1 MLLNNIGAFLKKATG
16 AGSSMLLHSATL
28 FIRLKFIAIA
38 SGASGV
44 GLLSIV
50 QAHQNIFTGLASLSA
65 GNAFTRDIAKNMSD
79 DSPDLVLNLCI
90 FMGLVLGGILSVA
103 AGVLWVLTYDV
114 SNEALAWFFAV
125 FLAVFAT
132 ANLNQITYSLR
143 GLNRIDCIMRIS
155 SFNFFLST
163 FFFLIFYTLGFDQVW
178 IYFTIIPISTII
190 VLTIIPEVRKLYTK
204 KILSISWLDLFAY
217 LKKNNISALFLSAI
231 FVTVSQLTYRL
242 IIGDRFGLTELGYFQ
257 TAWMFSA
264 LVMMVNTSIMSSV
277 YLPAIS
283 NPIKLEFNRSI
294 LNTSRQILLNLAILG
309 SAFIIF
315 YFAGSYFIKILA
327 SDELLPAIPIVFALF
342 SIDAIRCIVSPLGYF
357 AFSKGDVVSFVGID
371 IIGGLVSLIV
381 LLFYIESSLVSV
393 IFWSQ
398 GIAAVLAL
406 LFILFRLLHN
416 KIFLNKL
423 RNING

>member
-1 MLLNNIGAFLKKATG
+1 
-16 AGSSMLLHSATL
+16 
-28 FIRLKFIAIA
+28 
-38 SGASGV
+38 
-44 GLLSIV
+44 
-50 QAHQNIFTGLASLSA
+50 
-65 GNAFTRDIAKNMSD
+65 
-79 DSPDLVLNLCI
+79 
-90 FMGLVLGGILSVA
+90 
-103 AGVLWVLTYDV
+103 
-114 SNEALAWFFAV
+114 
-125 FLAVFAT
+125 
-132 ANLNQITYSLR
+132 
-143 GLNRIDCIMRIS
+143 
-155 SFNFFLST
+155 
-163 FFFLIFYTLGFDQVW
+163 
-178 IYFTIIPISTII
+178 
-190 VLTIIPEVRKLYTK
+190 
-204 KILSISWLDLFAY
+204 
-217 LKKNNISALFLSAI
+217 
-231 FVTVSQLTYRL
+231 
-242 IIGDRFGLTELGYFQ
+242 
-257 TAWMFSA
+257 
-264 LVMMVNTSIMSSV
+264 MMVNTSIMSR
-277 YLPAIS
+277 YIYQLFK
-283 NPIKLEFNRSI
+283 PIKLEFNRSI